1 MKLAVPAVLALWTVL
16 AAQAAL
22 AEECDKLVAARLNG
36 EAQEELQRLDV
47 SPNVTETDQG
57 HIEELKQRFQAA
69 SDLHTAALDRHND
82 EDLKTACDAY
92 RSIYD
97 EAKAIAE

>member
-1 MKLAVPAVLALWTVL
+1 MKLALPAVLAFWMML
-16 AAQAAL
+16 AAEAA

-36 EAQEELQRLDV
+36 EAQEELQRLDF

-57 HIEELKQRFQAA
+57 LIDELKQRFEDA
-69 SDLHTAALDRHND
+69 SALHTAAIDRHD
-82 EDLKTACDAY
+82 KADLRKACDAY
-92 RSIYD
+92 RGIYD

>member
-1 MKLAVPAVLALWTVL
+1 MKPAVTAALAFWMIL

-47 SPNVTETDQG
+47 SPHVGDSDQAL
-57 HIEELKQRFQAA
+57 IEDLKQRFEDA
-69 SDLHTAALDRHND
+69 SALHTTALDQHNND
-82 EDLKTACDAY
+82 DLKTACDAY
-92 RSIYD
+92 RSIYG